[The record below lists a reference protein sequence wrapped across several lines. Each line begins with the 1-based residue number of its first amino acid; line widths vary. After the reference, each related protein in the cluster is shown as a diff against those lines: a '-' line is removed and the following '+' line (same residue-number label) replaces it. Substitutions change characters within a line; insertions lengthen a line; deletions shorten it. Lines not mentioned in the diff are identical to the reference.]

1 MNKESKIVPIEST
14 TDAFRNQTA
23 LFLQRML
30 DVNEWIL
37 SFPPI
42 KGNKGIDD
50 MWMIDTSLPEYMRT
64 CNPEWFSCYEYNCKV
79 MLNTMHKDLFN
90 EKSLG
95 WFREHLEAFA
105 PYSEGARKLLKVI
118 EEW

>member
-1 MNKESKIVPIEST
+1 
-14 TDAFRNQTA
+14 
-23 LFLQRML
+23 
-30 DVNEWIL
+30 
-37 SFPPI
+37 
-42 KGNKGIDD
+42 
-50 MWMIDTSLPEYMRT
+50 
-64 CNPEWFSCYEYNCKV
+64 

>member
-1 MNKESKIVPIEST
+1 MRLEIKQRYFYNVCLMSMNGYYLFRLLKEI
-14 TDAFRNQTA
+14 
-23 LFLQRML
+23 
-30 DVNEWIL
+30 
-37 SFPPI
+37 
-42 KGNKGIDD
+42 
-50 MWMIDTSLPEYMRT
+50 PEYMRT